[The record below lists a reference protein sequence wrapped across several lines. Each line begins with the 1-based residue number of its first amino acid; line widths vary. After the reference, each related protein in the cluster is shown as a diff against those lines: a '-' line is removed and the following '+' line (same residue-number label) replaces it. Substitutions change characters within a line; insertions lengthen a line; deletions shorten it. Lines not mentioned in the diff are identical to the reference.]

1 MDQSK
6 ASLDKGGVATLDA
19 FLGLI
24 PLDGSVRVQP
34 AIFPTNSRAK
44 GPAVRC
50 VSSLRKKTTDNDNDD
65 DDDDDDSTTTT
76 IEVANVD
83 SLEKVYQILTRYMKV
98 QVSFRSF

>member
-24 PLDGSVRVQP
+24 PPDGSVRVQP

-50 VSSLRKKTTDNDNDD
+50 VSSLRKKTTDNDDD
-65 DDDDDDSTTTT
+65 NDDDDDSTTTT